1 MSGTPICD
9 FVRQYAERHP
19 IRLHMPG
26 HKGVPILG
34 FESLDITEFDGADDL
49 FAPHGIIAE
58 SEAFAGA
65 LFGADTF
72 YSTAG
77 STLCI
82 QAMLHLLA
90 VHAGAQGKKPRVLA
104 GRNAH
109 KAFLHA
115 AALLDF
121 EIEWLL
127 PQTGTPYLSCAVAP
141 EQLEAVLQNEQSPP
155 TAVYLTSPDYLGNCL
170 NLRELA
176 AVCHKFGV
184 LLAVD
189 NAHGAYLKFLPESRH
204 PMDLGVDLCCDSA
217 HKTLPVLTGG
227 AYLHLAK
234 HLPGWFAQRAKI
246 SLSLFGSSSP
256 SYLILQ
262 SLDAANG
269 QMEIFRASLADFLPK
284 ADALKT
290 ALTAHGFLLTGEEPL
305 KLTIMP
311 KSFGYTGT
319 QLAQILEA
327 HGIFPEFHDPDYLV
341 LLLSPQLCDGALQTL
356 TRVLCAV
363 KPRSPIETLP
373 PPVAISESVLT
384 PREALFAESE
394 ILPAEDCLGRIS
406 AAAAIGCP
414 PAIPLILCGE
424 RISRQTI
431 TAFQYYGIRQ
441 CPVISEKT
449 RS

>member
-1 MSGTPICD
+1 MSSTPICD

-189 NAHGAYLKFLPESRH
+189 NAHGAYLKFLPESH

-217 HKTLPVLTGG
+217 HKTLPECLPAAHIYTPKRTGLVCTAG
-227 AYLHLAK
+227 KDFL
-234 HLPGWFAQRAKI
+234 LPLRI
-246 SLSLFGSSSP
+246 SSP

-262 SLDAANG
+262 SLDTANG
-269 QMEIFRASLADFLPK
+269 QMNFPHIACRLSSKRTRANSAYR
-284 ADALKT
+284 A
-290 ALTAHGFLLTGEEPL
+290 
-305 KLTIMP
+305 
-311 KSFGYTGT
+311 
-319 QLAQILEA
+319 
-327 HGIFPEFHDPDYLV
+327 
-341 LLLSPQLCDGALQTL
+341 
-356 TRVLCAV
+356 
-363 KPRSPIETLP
+363 
-373 PPVAISESVLT
+373 
-384 PREALFAESE
+384 
-394 ILPAEDCLGRIS
+394 RIS
-406 AAAAIGCP
+406 INRGRTKINHHAK
-414 PAIPLILCGE
+414 ILWLHRHTACAD
-424 RISRQTI
+424 SRS
-431 TAFQYYGIRQ
+431 ARNFSG
-441 CPVISEKT
+441 VS
-449 RS
+449 